1 MPSKIKRIYI
11 VTKMGDGGALDLGRE
26 ICAWLAARGVTVMV
40 REHCQDSGGCLL
52 EGPER
57 PDMALVLGGDGTLL
71 SVARK
76 AMPTG
81 IPLLGVNM
89 GHLGFLTK
97 ADASDWPAR
106 LGRILERILERG
118 LEVEERMA
126 LRCEIV
132 RDGQVVRR
140 GTAVNDIVV
149 SRGAMAR
156 LVRLRL
162 FCQGEP
168 VAALRADGVIVSSP
182 TGSTAYAVS
191 AGGPII
197 HPGLEA
203 IGVTAVCSFMGIL
216 RSLVVP
222 ATFSVEVLVE
232 ESWGEVFLTEDG
244 QQGQRLMTGDLVRVL
259 RAEQG
264 LRLVS
269 VEGVS
274 YFATLQE
281 KGFAHQG

>member
-1 MPSKIKRIYI
+1 MPSKIEHIYI
-11 VTKMGDGGALDLGRE
+11 VTKMGDRMALDLGRE
-26 ICAWLAARGVTVMV
+26 ICVWLAARGVTAMV
-40 REHCQDSGGCLL
+40 QEHCQDSGGCLL
-52 EGPER
+52 EAQQR

-76 AMPTG
+76 VMPTG

-97 ADASDWPAR
+97 VDAGDWPAR
-106 LGRILERILERG
+106 LERILERG

-132 RDGQVVRR
+132 RDGQIVRR
-140 GTAVNDIVV
+140 GTAVNDVVV

-156 LVRLRL
+156 LVRLGL
-162 FCQGEP
+162 SCQGEH
-168 VAALRADGVIVSSP
+168 VAALRADGIIVSSP

-222 ATFSVEVLVE
+222 ADFSVEVLVE

-244 QQGQRLMTGDLVRVL
+244 QQGQRVMTGDLVRVL

-264 LRLVS
+264 LRLVR
-269 VEGVS
+269 VEGAN

-281 KGFAHQG
+281 KGFARKG